1 MNLDTKDNPFA
12 NASVASG
19 ADAEQTSSKS
29 PIISDEAA
37 AMSIAQ
43 AHGVDFIKLSEAELS
58 SEIVWL
64 LPQWLVFQHNVIAVK
79 LEDDTLYVAMTNPVD
94 LPTLEQINLATGFN
108 VKPIVAAEKDII
120 QAINHHY
127 SAEMVTKQDM
137 VDARFGTE
145 QVDKDVEGLE
155 DLVLSS
161 EGGLVALLISCTI
174 KDAIDSGAS
183 DIHFEPA
190 DNDMFVRFRIDGIL
204 HDCLTVPTA
213 KRNEVTSRLKFL
225 AKLDITEKRRAQD
238 GHINLKYKQND
249 YDLRV
254 SVVPTIDGEK
264 TVVRVLDKNRLSIE
278 LGSLGIGAEEQ
289 ALVESAITRP
299 HGMVLVTGPTGC
311 GKTTTLYAVLRNIDA
326 IAKNIITI
334 ENPVEYKL
342 NRVSQIQIDP
352 GGSETFAGTLRSIL
366 RQDPDVIMVG
376 EIRDFETAEIAIQAA
391 LTGHL
396 VLSTLHTEDAVTAI
410 TRLRELGIQPFLIA
424 SCVVM
429 AIAQRL
435 VRKICPDCEEQYQPD
450 KKILELLGIEESPP
464 AGFVH
469 GKGCSSCF
477 NTGFHGREGVYEIL
491 KIDSDIQTAILQ
503 DSNASEIKETAVQNG
518 MKMLLD
524 SALLKVFEGK
534 TSVEEIKRVIPRQG
548 F

>member
-1 MNLDTKDNPFA
+1 MNLDTKDNPSA

-19 ADAEQTSSKS
+19 ADVEQTSSKS
-29 PIISDEAA
+29 PIISDEAV
-37 AMSIAQ
+37 AMSIAKT
-43 AHGVDFIKLSEAELS
+43 HGVDFIKLSETELS

-79 LEDDTLYVAMTNPVD
+79 LEEDTLYVAMTNPVD

-127 SAEMVTKQDM
+127 SAETVTKQDM
-137 VDARFGTE
+137 VDAIRCQLQFPN
-145 QVDKDVEGLE
+145 QVDKDVGGLE
-155 DLVLSS
+155 DLVLSR
-161 EGGLVALLISCTI
+161 EDGQAVRLISCII

-183 DIHFEPA
+183 DIHFEPSG
-190 DNDMFVRFRIDGIL
+190 NEMFIRFRVDGIL

-213 KRNEVTSRLKFL
+213 MRNEVTSRLKFL

-249 YDLRV
+249 YDLRI

-264 TVVRVLDKNRLSIE
+264 TVVRVLDRNRLSIE
-278 LGSLGIGAEEQ
+278 LGALGIGAEEQ
-289 ALVESAITRP
+289 ALVESTVTRP

-311 GKTTTLYAVLRNIDA
+311 GKTTTLYALLRNIDA

-334 ENPVEYKL
+334 ENPMEYKL
-342 NRVSQIQIDP
+342 NRVSQIQIDT

-376 EIRDFETAEIAIQAA
+376 EIRDFETAEIAVQAA

-424 SCVVM
+424 
-429 AIAQRL
+429 
-435 VRKICPDCEEQYQPD
+435 QYQPD
-450 KKILELLGIEESPP
+450 EKILKLLGVEESPP

-503 DSNASEIKETAVQNG
+503 DSNASEIKKTAVQNG
-518 MKMLLD
+518 MKTLLD
-524 SALLKVFEGK
+524 SALLKVFAGK
-534 TSVEEIKRVIPRQG
+534 TSVEEVKRVIPRQG

>member
-1 MNLDTKDNPFA
+1 MNSDTKDNPFA
-12 NASVASG
+12 SASVASG
-19 ADAEQTSSKS
+19 TDAEQASAKS

-43 AHGVDFIKLSEAELS
+43 AHGVDFIKLSEVELS
-58 SEIVWL
+58 PEIVWL

-94 LPTLEQINLATGFN
+94 LPTREQINLATGFN
-108 VKPIVAAEKDII
+108 VKPIVAAEKDIL

-127 SAEMVTKQDM
+127 SAELVTKQDM

-145 QVDKDVEGLE
+145 QVDKDVGDLE

-161 EGGLVALLISCTI
+161 EGGQVARIISCTI

-190 DNDMFVRFRIDGIL
+190 GNDMFVRFRVDGIL

-213 KRNEVTSRLKFL
+213 MRNEVTSRLKFL

-264 TVVRVLDKNRLSIE
+264 TVVRVLDKSRLSIE

-289 ALVESAITRP
+289 ALAESAVTRP

-311 GKTTTLYAVLRNIDA
+311 GKTTTLYAMLRNIDA

-342 NRVSQIQIDP
+342 KRVSQIQIDP

-376 EIRDFETAEIAIQAA
+376 EIRDFETAEIAVQAA

-435 VRKICPDCEEQYQPD
+435 VRKICPDCKEQHQPD
-450 KKILELLGIEESPP
+450 EKILKLLGIEESPP
-464 AGFVH
+464 AGFFH

-491 KIDSDIQTAILQ
+491 KIDSDIQSAILQ
-503 DSNASEIKETAVQNG
+503 DSNASEIKETAARNG
-518 MKMLLD
+518 MKTLLD
-524 SALLKVFEGK
+524 SALVKVFEGK
-534 TSVEEIKRVIPRQG
+534 TSVEEVKRVIPRQG